1 MQNLKIPRIEGLED
15 KVHSMLSQ
23 LREMEAVAL
32 NDWIESAGFAQW
44 FDTLSSSKEKL
55 FLKEVIRPRIN
66 ELNIRSRGLLI
77 KAMQVGPT
85 YYQREKAIR
94 DLMLSTH
101 GRDLTV
107 LKRHIDRGDNHRDLA
122 QLLFHDIDRVDYR
135 KEILEHIRREGLL
148 HPCSEVRVISDLD
161 DTIYCN
167 WADRRYP
174 PKTVY
179 PGVLQLHQE
188 LRGDVVVLTGR
199 VGDRAGLLESRYR
212 KRLGVLGIKEI
223 TILTGTLVHQ
233 FVHPWIF
240 SKKWANLERHYR
252 LFPEM
257 RIVMFGDTGQADP
270 EFLSKAARHYGVQ
283 VAKALLHNV
292 KQLPPA
298 RRELCDRSGVALFD
312 TYVGAARL
320 LYQERLLDAE
330 KLRRVMQAAQEDLDK
345 IVFSRSEVRAARWRE
360 LERDL
365 TQAQEALAQS

>member
-1 MQNLKIPRIEGLED
+1 MDGEALNRWIEDPEFPRIFEALKSAAE
-15 KVHSMLSQ
+15 KTF
-23 LREMEAVAL
+23 LREIV
-32 NDWIESAGFAQW
+32 
-44 FDTLSSSKEKL
+44 
-55 FLKEVIRPRIN
+55 VPRIA
-66 ELNIRSRGLLI
+66 ELSLRSRGLLI

-94 DLMLSTH
+94 DIMLATH
-101 GRDLTV
+101 GHDLTV

-135 KEILEHIRREGLL
+135 KQILEHIRREGNL

-167 WADRRYP
+167 WADKRFP

-188 LRGDVVVLTGR
+188 LRGDLVVLTGR
-199 VGDRAGLLESRYR
+199 VGDRAGFFENRYR
-212 KRLGVLGIKEI
+212 KRLGALGIKEI

-270 EFLSKAARHYGVQ
+270 EFLSKATGHYGGQ

-292 KQLPPA
+292 KALTPA
-298 RRELCDRSGVALFD
+298 RKELCDRSGVAIFD

-330 KLRRVMQAAQEDLDK
+330 RLQRVMHAAQQDMNR
-345 IVFSRSEVRAARWRE
+345 IVFPRPEVGDARKRE

-365 TQAQEALAQS
+365 IHAQEALERA

>member
-1 MQNLKIPRIEGLED
+1 
-15 KVHSMLSQ
+15 MLSH
-23 LREMEAVAL
+23 LGEMDAEAL
-32 NDWIESAGFAQW
+32 NGWIEHPDFPKT
-44 FDTLSSSKEKL
+44 FDRLSSSAEKTL
-55 FLKEVIRPRIN
+55 LKEVIRPRVQD
-66 ELNIRSRGLLI
+66 LSVRSRGLLI

-85 YYQREKAIR
+85 YYHREKAIR
-94 DLMLSTH
+94 DIMLATH
-101 GRDLTV
+101 GHDLTV
-107 LKRHIDRGDNHRDLA
+107 LKRHIDRGNDHRDLA
-122 QLLFHDIDRVDYR
+122 QLLFHDIDRLDYR
-135 KEILEHIRREGLL
+135 RQILEHINREGQL
-148 HPCSEVRVISDLD
+148 HPCSEVRIISDLD

-167 WADRRYP
+167 WADKRYP

-199 VGDRAGLLESRYR
+199 VGDRSGFFENRYR
-212 KRLGVLGIKEI
+212 KRLGALGVKEI

-257 RIVMFGDTGQADP
+257 RVVMFGDTGQADP

-292 KQLPPA
+292 KELTPA

-312 TYVGAARL
+312 TYVGAALL
-320 LYQERLLDAE
+320 LYREGLLSPG
-330 KLRRVMQAAQEDLDK
+330 KLLRVMQAARTDLDK
-345 IVFSRSEVRAARWRE
+345 IVFPRPEIRQARQRE

-365 TQAQEALAQS
+365 ESAQAQLDSA